1 MRPELGLHLRDMEL
15 CRRRAMGKLQSR
27 VQRGFSGGGMGR
39 TEGKRRSWG
48 QAMGGGRLIR
58 AALGDFVRDCA
69 IRELAKEIGMMRE
82 GLWSAPSEDGE
93 ARIGAV
99 AEFLRA
105 LGMWPVLVRWRPYL
119 RLPGFDLRP
128 CI

>member
-1 MRPELGLHLRDMEL
+1 MGLHLRNMEL
-15 CRRRAMGKLQSR
+15 CRRRAVGKLQSR
-27 VQRGFSGGGMGR
+27 AQRGFSGGGMGR

-69 IRELAKEIGMMRE
+69 MRDLAGAKGMRRD
-82 GLWSAPSEDGE
+82 GLCESLSENDE